1 MVRIG
6 YVEILIIA
14 IAMIVIFRYYIIS
27 KNSDIEGDIS
37 KESPEVMRDD
47 GEETG
52 SNIKRLDDGRSDLD
66 DEVPPRA

>member
-6 YVEILIIA
+6 YLEILIIT

-27 KNSDIEGDIS
+27 KNSDIEGDIPN
-37 KESPEVMRDD
+37 ESPEVMQDD
-47 GEETG
+47 GEEIG
-52 SNIKRLDDGRSDLD
+52 SNFKRLDRRSDWD